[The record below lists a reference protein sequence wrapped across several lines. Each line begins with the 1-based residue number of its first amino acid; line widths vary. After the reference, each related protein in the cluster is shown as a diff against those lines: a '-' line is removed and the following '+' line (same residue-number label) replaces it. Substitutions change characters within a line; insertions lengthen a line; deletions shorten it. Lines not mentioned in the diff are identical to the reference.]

1 MANFYTRQ
9 GQFEHKNGWVSEY
22 ELTVSEN
29 DAGKPNLFVLRHNEN
44 LNEQQ
49 RNELTEGVAKE
60 MSSSK
65 EYNVPPENMNWFEQR
80 RDGHFDKVDF
90 KFLDRDVET
99 RGENLSEYH
108 RRVVPAEQ
116 VENRENNA
124 KHEAMM
130 SEWKTLEAPAEGQ
143 ALREQHL
150 QQNATQQQQEEQT
163 RG

>member
-1 MANFYTRQ
+1 MAKFYTRQ
-9 GQFEHKNGWVSEY
+9 GKFEHEDGKVSKY
-22 ELTVSEN
+22 ELSVSEN
-29 DAGKPNLFVLRHNEN
+29 DDGKPNLFVLRHNEN

-80 RDGHFDKVDF
+80 SDGHFDKVDF

-108 RRVVPAEQ
+108 RRVVPAEH

-130 SEWKTLEAPAEGQ
+130 SEWKTLEAPQGHSASAQ
-143 ALREQHL
+143 N
-150 QQNATQQQQEEQT
+150 QQQTHQQQEEQT